1 MRILLLC
8 LSLLTVACSR
18 IETGEVG
25 VRIGFDKQVA
35 PGELQPGTFNQ
46 TIVGSVLTF
55 QVKDVGVN
63 VTHLQPIAKD
73 NSTMKEVDAVIIYNV
88 NPTSVSEIYST
99 KNRSFHSISPEGDI
113 LLMSNYVQQVA
124 RNAIFKSARKYEALL
139 MNDNRQV
146 MEQEV
151 RQTMTETLK
160 EEGLDSSITIS
171 QVLLK
176 VILPADAVVNSAN
189 NLVRAKNELLQ
200 KEVEVRTATKEA
212 ERIAILN
219 ANKGAIEYM
228 NAMATQKIAEGIAN
242 GKVNTII
249 VPVDFKGMIS
259 VPNK

>member
-1 MRILLLC
+1 MKLLVLAILAI
-8 LSLLTVACSR
+8 TVSCTR

-25 VRIGFDKQVA
+25 VRIGFDKLVA

-46 TIVGSVLTF
+46 TFIGQVLTF
-55 QVKDVGVN
+55 QIKDVGVDVN
-63 VTHLQPIAKD
+63 HLQPLAKD
-73 NSTMKEVDAVIIYNV
+73 NSTMQEVDAVVIYNV
-88 NPTSVSEIYST
+88 NPSSVSELYSS
-99 KNRSFHSISPEGDI
+99 KNRAFHNVSPEGDI
-113 LLMSNYVQQVA
+113 LLMANYVHQVA
-124 RNAIFKSARKYEALL
+124 KNAIFKSARNYEALL
-139 MNDNRQV
+139 MNDNRQA

-151 RQTMTETLK
+151 RSIMTESLK
-160 EEGLDSSITIS
+160 EEGLDTSITVS

-176 VILPADAVVNSAN
+176 VIQPASSIVASAN
-189 NLVRAKNELLQ
+189 ALVRAKNELLQ
-200 KEVEVRTATKEA
+200 KQVEVNTATKEA

-259 VPNK
+259 VPK